1 MIKQAL
7 IGLTAAALLVGCGG
21 DSKDNTAQKSAQAPQ
36 TAKSEGVK
44 TLGLVQ
50 LVEHPALDA
59 ASRGIQDAVK
69 ARGLNVTVDLQN
81 AQADQSN
88 LANIAQRFVSQEYP
102 LIFAIAT
109 PAAQTMANATKIT
122 PIVATAV
129 TDFATAKLVKSSEKP
144 GTNVT
149 GSSDLNPIGAQ
160 LDLLMQFVPNA
171 KTIGTIYNS
180 SEINSQFQ
188 IDLLKKE
195 MTRYNVKLVEGTVS
209 SVNDVQQVAQ
219 SLVGKVDAIY
229 VPTDNIIA
237 SAMPVLAK
245 ITTPA
250 KVPVI
255 TGEEGMARGGGLAT
269 VGLDYYELGKIAG
282 NMGADI
288 LEGKSKPEDMPI
300 RFQKQFKVKINED
313 TLKELG
319 LTVPE
324 SIKDKAEMMKL
335 N

>member
-7 IGLTAAALLVGCGG
+7 LGLTAAALLAGCGG
-21 DSKDNTAQKSAQAPQ
+21 DDKNQAG
-36 TAKSEGVK
+36 ANKEADAGK
-44 TLGLVQ
+44 TVGLVQ
-50 LVEHPALDA
+50 LVEHPALDQ

-69 ARGLNVTVDLQN
+69 ARGLKVNFDLQN

-102 LIFAIAT
+102 LIFAVAT
-109 PAAQTMANATKIT
+109 PAAQTMANATKTT

-129 TDFATAKLVKSSEKP
+129 TDYEAAKLVLSKDKP

-149 GSSDLNPIGAQ
+149 GSSDLNPIGEQ
-160 LDLLMQFVPNA
+160 LDLIMQFVPKA

-188 IDLLKKE
+188 VEILKKE
-195 MTRYNVKLVEGTVS
+195 LARYPGVQLVEGTVS

-219 SLVGKVDAIY
+219 GLIGKVDAIY

-237 SAMPVLAK
+237 SAMPVIAK

-255 TGEEGMARGGGLAT
+255 TGEEGPLHGGGLAT
-269 VGLDYYELGKIAG
+269 VGVDYYELGKIAG
-282 NMGADI
+282 SMGADI
-288 LEGKSKPEDMPI
+288 LEGKAKPADMPI
-300 RFQKQFKVKINED
+300 QYQKQFKVKVNEPV
-313 TLKELG
+313 LKELG
-319 LTVPE
+319 LQLPE
-324 SIKDKAEMMKL
+324 AIKGKAEL
-335 N
+335 GDFH